1 MIESMISRPRVERA
15 PAREMQ
21 EMHELST
28 YITAEPISRTEQ
40 IFEYYILNYYQNLTL
55 IQRTIRLT
63 L

>member
-40 IFEYYILNYYQNLTL
+40 IFEYYILN
-55 IQRTIRLT
+55 
-63 L
+63 